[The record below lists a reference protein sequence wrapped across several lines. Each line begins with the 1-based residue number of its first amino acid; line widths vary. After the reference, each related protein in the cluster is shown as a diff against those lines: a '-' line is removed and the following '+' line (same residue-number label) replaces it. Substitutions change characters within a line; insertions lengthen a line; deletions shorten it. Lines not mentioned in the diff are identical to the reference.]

1 MASAVSF
8 WFYTLNLMITAA
20 YVVAFL
26 RQLGR
31 LDPDHPQTVA
41 LSAWLM
47 AVLGW
52 AFFDLAVTQ
61 ATLILGPAAGFQVRN
76 LLSILIVAPS
86 ALSVTLLWS
95 IHGGLTRRRRRWVLG
110 LFALYYPLILLWPGQ
125 AHPDPLANRLGFPAI
140 PGWTHYALGLT
151 TLSLVIGFTVAI
163 ARQARREQRPLARR
177 EKALVAA
184 GSAVSVVG
192 ALVNSLAFRWWPG
205 LPLMDSLS
213 MLPFALTA
221 FWVITRCGQVISPK
235 HFAQAVTQALPQGL
249 AHLKEGLVAWA
260 NPVLAAL
267 TGRASVE
274 DLIGRPRE
282 ELFVAPGPW
291 AGLEA
296 WAGQGVW
303 RGEASLRTTD
313 GRGLPCLVSASLLEP
328 DWPAAGMILA
338 CTDLSQ
344 FQRLEREIRESERK
358 YRAIYDNLLDIHF
371 RWDLAGRLL
380 EASPS
385 LRVITGYRLE
395 ELAGDNFFLQSAA
408 DRQRNE
414 QFLRQVREAGAVE
427 GFEVGL
433 RAKDGRQLWLSLRAQ
448 LVRDAQGA
456 PWFVEG
462 LARDVTQR
470 KRELEELIAAS
481 TRLELLLSLAPVA
494 IFTARPAPGLPL
506 TFASPHLEVL
516 LGVRPDQAL
525 DQPGFLWRRTLEEDR
540 ATVEQQALR
549 VLELG
554 RLALEFRLEMREKAP
569 RWLRAEMVL
578 MRDAKGR
585 AQEVVGCLYDVSD
598 RRRGEELLRHLAAG
612 VAHNF
617 NNVLMAIA
625 SHAQV
630 AQGLVAEGQASGDR
644 LATPLMSIVQAANDG
659 GDMVR
664 RLSRYVSGWS
674 GQPRKPES
682 HDLAGLVEAA
692 VNLAQAACPPDKRGR
707 VELDLDPGLR
717 VMGVRGELVE
727 VFLNL
732 AKNALEAM
740 GQDGRLTIRSRARG
754 AEVELSFSDQ
764 GPGISAPVL
773 ERLFLPF
780 FSTKG
785 VAGQGMGLASS
796 RGIITAHGGRIQAE
810 SAPGQ
815 GTTFLVSLPLAPA
828 ATPPRPETAPP
839 PPPPP
844 AVAPAARRVEILLVE
859 DEVLVAM
866 GLCRLLENAGHRVT
880 HAASVAQALESLRNR
895 RPELVLCDLGLPDGS
910 GWEVA
915 RWVGERLRPAPPLV
929 LLTGW
934 SEGQEADRRPA
945 DLPAPRW
952 VLRKPVLRQEL
963 LGVVAQAASPDQG
976 QGARTGG
983 GGPGQ

>member
-8 WFYTLNLMITAA
+8 WFYTLNLMVTAA

-31 LDPDHPQTVA
+31 LVPDHPQTVS

-61 ATLILGPAAGFQVRN
+61 STLILGVEAGFQVRS

-95 IHGGLTRRRRRWVLG
+95 IHGGLTRKRRRWVLG
-110 LFALYYPLILLWPGQ
+110 LFSLFYPMFLLWPGLV
-125 AHPDPLANRLGFPAI
+125 HPNPLGNRLGFPAI
-140 PGWTHYALGLT
+140 PGWPHYALGLV
-151 TLSLVIGFTVAI
+151 TLGLVIGFTLAI
-163 ARQARREQRPLARR
+163 AWQAKSEQRPLARR

-192 ALVNSLAFRWWPG
+192 ALLNSLAFRWWPW

-221 FWVITRCGQVISPK
+221 YWVITRCGQVISPK
-235 HFAQAVTQALPQGL
+235 HFTQAVTQALPQGL
-249 AHLKEGLVAWA
+249 LHLKEEQVAWA
-260 NPVLAAL
+260 NPALAAL
-267 TGRASVE
+267 TGRASAE

-282 ELFVAPGPW
+282 ELFIAPGPW
-291 AGLEA
+291 AGLAA

-303 RGEASLRTTD
+303 RGEASLLTAD

-328 DWPAAGMILA
+328 GWPAAGMILA

-358 YRAIYDNLLDIHF
+358 YQAIYDNLLDIHF

-385 LRVITGYRLE
+385 LRTITGYRPQ
-395 ELAGDNFFLQSAA
+395 ELAGENFFLKSSR
-408 DRQRNE
+408 DRQRHE
-414 QFLRQVREAGAVE
+414 QLLRQVQEVGSVE
-427 GFEVGL
+427 GFEVGV

-448 LVRDAQGA
+448 LVRDAQGR
-456 PWFVEG
+456 PLFVEG
-462 LARDVTQR
+462 LASDVTQR

-481 TRLELLLSLAPVA
+481 TRLELLLGLAPVA
-494 IFTARPAPGLPL
+494 IFTARPEPGLPL
-506 TFASPHLEVL
+506 TFASPHLEAL

-540 ATVEQQALR
+540 ETVEEQALR

-578 MRDAKGR
+578 VRDAKGR

-625 SHAQV
+625 SHAQL
-630 AQGLVAEGQASGDR
+630 AQALVAEGQVNGDR

-692 VNLAQAACPPDKRGR
+692 VNLAQAACPPDKRGQ

-740 GQDGRLTIRSRARG
+740 DHGGRLTIRSRARG
-754 AEVELSFSDQ
+754 REVELSFSDQ

-785 VAGQGMGLASS
+785 IAGQGMGLASS
-796 RGIITAHGGRIQAE
+796 RGIITAHGGRIRAE
-810 SAPGQ
+810 SRPGQ
-815 GTTFLVSLPLAPA
+815 GTTFLVSLPLSPENQASPPETGAPAPPAAPA
-828 ATPPRPETAPP
+828 AATARQ
-839 PPPPP
+839 
-844 AVAPAARRVEILLVE
+844 ADILLVE

-866 GLCRLLENAGHRVT
+866 GLSRLLENAGHRVT
-880 HAASVAQALESLRNR
+880 HAPGVVQALDSLRR
-895 RPELVLCDLGLPDGS
+895 QRPDLVLCDLGLPDGS

-915 RWVGERLRPAPPLV
+915 RWLRDHLRPAPPLV

-934 SEGQEADRRPA
+934 SEGQESARRPA

-963 LGVVAQAASPDQG
+963 LGVVAQAAAQAEPPHPAD
-976 QGARTGG
+976 AE
-983 GGPGQ
+983 